1 MSEFIICTF
10 SSVGQSYRLIT
21 GWSGVRVPEGAPKR
35 AVIPLGITALLFL
48 QKLWMCHY
56 TPLSSATAALGL
68 TLLLKKDFFRLAV
81 SNIKPDI
88 VDQTFRDSG
97 CTLLKVV
104 ARSYRPTVPFI
115 LFYAFRYGGSFPIAE
130 ILISCSDISK
140 KKWVYKHAI
149 ATIGRSKHAN
159 AFAHGSVC
167 CSLFAD
173 YLQVGFL
180 NNVRIPE
187 ICIVRKLFERYN
199 WN

>member
-48 QKLWMCHY
+48 QKLWMY
-56 TPLSSATAALGL
+56 RYNPLSSATAAVGL
-68 TLLLKKDFFRLAV
+68 TVLFKKDFFRLAV
-81 SNIKPDI
+81 SNIKPVI
-88 VDQTFRDSG
+88 ADQAFRDSG
-97 CTLLKVV
+97 CALLKIV
-104 ARSYRPTVPFI
+104 ARSYRPAVPFI

-130 ILISCSDISK
+130 ILISCSYISITER
-140 KKWVYKHAI
+140 VYNHAL

-167 CSLFAD
+167 CSLLAD

-180 NNVRIPE
+180 NNVCIPE
-187 ICIVRKLFERYN
+187 ICIVRELFERYN